1 MIINQFPDELVPN
14 SEKKSIEFGEKYATA
29 MWEKEK
35 GKYLKNK
42 EEFKLNRL
50 YATANHPVDDIRS
63 NIERKFIEKSYLQI
77 DYTSKVTI
85 LQDQLNK
92 VRNSVNMKEFTANV
106 SAIDPTAR
114 LEKQNR
120 KNEKLKLLYSKDFF
134 QKIQQ
139 AGGEIPIPLDD
150 MPESEQQIELE
161 ELRKPLDIEKA
172 EELAILGI
180 FKDNMFEETQHRA
193 FNDALVCGI
202 GWCRPYLD
210 PIEGVRLKYVDA
222 ENMFHSKS
230 NDRFLRDVVY
240 FGEFDS
246 LTVSDIKKISSRNNI
261 VITDEQIQEWL
272 GDVAYNPDAVIN
284 VIRYAFKTFHKDVYK
299 VKKNRKN
306 NKMSIIDR
314 TKDEG
319 TDKAYNPKMD
329 SDISSKVE
337 DVYDVWYQGILIVNE
352 GSYKCIEHKLME
364 NMLEYNGVILTPY
377 VGFAPRIDKNGYNS
391 LVSTVRPNVKQF
403 QEIKWRIQ
411 HLRNSIR
418 PNRVKIN
425 SSSLSKVKNGDGS
438 YYTPDEVMKF
448 FFTLGIEFEV
458 TEDADGY
465 ETMPKTAIRE
475 TPNERMYALL
485 DLLPLYDREKQ
496 EILEAFGYIGA
507 DLSKPDEKSL
517 VENEVYRLSDNQA
530 LKDYSDTLFTW
541 SGLVAAYCSSMLDE
555 VFKDSDLKDKYVD
568 MIGIDDVNVINKY
581 RKNRGKHFF
590 DHIIE
595 FLPTRAERLELNQAL
610 NYEIQRGTLNM
621 ADVFEIKQIK
631 SKKVAFAVMSERI
644 EMRMKESQKY
654 EMDKSNNMQN
664 GNIMATQAR
673 AESDMQVA
681 QLEFQLKAQ
690 LEDLKHKHR
699 MDELQ
704 AQKELEFMREN
715 RDKEFKVALMDR
727 EQQTLAQRDNMKKD
741 RDEETRLKAINES
754 KRLEEELARK
764 KGQIKNETTEEV
776 DLKTLLNE

>member
-1 MIINQFPDELVPN
+1 M
-14 SEKKSIEFGEKYATA
+14 
-29 MWEKEK
+29 
-35 GKYLKNK
+35 
-42 EEFKLNRL
+42 
-50 YATANHPVDDIRS
+50 
-63 NIERKFIEKSYLQI
+63 
-77 DYTSKVTI
+77 
-85 LQDQLNK
+85 
-92 VRNSVNMKEFTANV
+92 
-106 SAIDPTAR
+106 
-114 LEKQNR
+114 
-120 KNEKLKLLYSKDFF
+120 
-134 QKIQQ
+134 
-139 AGGEIPIPLDD
+139 
-150 MPESEQQIELE
+150 
-161 ELRKPLDIEKA
+161 
-172 EELAILGI
+172 
-180 FKDNMFEETQHRA
+180 
-193 FNDALVCGI
+193 
-202 GWCRPYLD
+202 
-210 PIEGVRLKYVDA
+210 
-222 ENMFHSKS
+222 
-230 NDRFLRDVVY
+230 
-240 FGEFDS
+240 
-246 LTVSDIKKISSRNNI
+246 
-261 VITDEQIQEWL
+261 
-272 GDVAYNPDAVIN
+272 
-284 VIRYAFKTFHKDVYK
+284 
-299 VKKNRKN
+299 
-306 NKMSIIDR
+306 
-314 TKDEG
+314 
-319 TDKAYNPKMD
+319 
-329 SDISSKVE
+329 
-337 DVYDVWYQGILIVNE
+337 
-352 GSYKCIEHKLME
+352 
-364 NMLEYNGVILTPY
+364 
-377 VGFAPRIDKNGYNS
+377 
-391 LVSTVRPNVKQF
+391 
-403 QEIKWRIQ
+403 
-411 HLRNSIR
+411 
-418 PNRVKIN
+418 
-425 SSSLSKVKNGDGS
+425 SKVKNGDGS

-673 AESDMQVA
+673 AEADMQVA

-690 LEDLKHKHR
+690 LEDLKHQHR
-699 MDELQ
+699 MAELQ

-741 RDEETRLKAINES
+741 RDEETRIKAINES

-776 DLKTLLNE
+776 DLQTLLNQ